1 MGDTF
6 FGFARV
12 SGAELGVLPPILG
25 SIEAWK
31 ARDGERRVTLVH
43 SRKDIIASHLGG
55 ETYFSNVDQLEADLL
70 YMQQRAAEAGELRLL
85 EVRHVLEGRIPL
97 GVFEP
102 VDGWPLRD
110 VVGFVRCEPPLAAA
124 IALAIAATYGG
135 GPNVVTPDGQLVRQ
149 MLPHF
154 SKIWRSEAPSF
165 IGNEP
170 DISEEGRTR
179 EAHDIFTKLCGEQAS
194 DLTPIAGRLD
204 GEVGPLLARVL
215 ASRYSMRSPW

>member
-1 MGDTF
+1 VPDTF

-12 SGAELGVLPPILG
+12 TSARLGVLPPILG

-31 ARDGERRVTLVH
+31 ARDGDRRVTLVH
-43 SRKDIIASHLGG
+43 SRKDNITSHHAR
-55 ETYFSNVDQLEADLL
+55 ETYFSNVERFAADLADIA
-70 YMQQRAAEAGELRLL
+70 QRPAESGELQLL

-102 VDGWPLRD
+102 VDGWPLRN
-110 VVGFVRCEPPLAAA
+110 VIGFVRCDAPLAAA

-135 GPNVVTPDGQLVRQ
+135 GPNIVTPDGRLVRQ

-154 SKIWRSEAPSF
+154 SKIWRSETPSF

-170 DISEEGRTR
+170 DISEEGRAR
-179 EAHDIFTKLCGEQAS
+179 EAQDIFAS
-194 DLTPIAGRLD
+194 LSGQPTGDLATIAARLD
-204 GEVGPLLARVL
+204 GELGPLLARVL
-215 ASRYSMRSPW
+215 ASRYSMTSPW